1 MAEGLCGGCA
11 HLAPALDPVIR
22 KAYLGQCLK
31 IEWPYTV
38 NIPLA
43 GVPTECGYFEKGKP
57 KVVAAAAER
66 KVAAAAAPAR
76 VSRIEFYYSSGE
88 APGAQ
93 FHCDAARALELAGQL
108 EAKGFG
114 MKCVDMAAFRGELF
128 PIYNA
133 AVTGPPAAKRSV
145 FGAKGALEPEFGR
158 AVPALLVF
166 FEGDDKRPGEVFPRM
181 DRELNR
187 LLGVEEA
194 LQRLLAA

>member
-31 IEWPYTV
+31 IEWPYAV
-38 NIPLA
+38 NIPLN
-43 GVPTECGYFEKGKP
+43 GVPATCDYFEKGKAR
-57 KVVAAAAER
+57 VVAAAAE
-66 KVAAAAAPAR
+66 KKAAAAAAPAR
-76 VSRIEFYYSSGE
+76 VTRIEFYYSSAE

-93 FHCDAARALELAGQL
+93 FTCDAAKAMGLARQL
-108 EAKGFG
+108 EAKGVG
-114 MKCVDMAAFRGELF
+114 ATCVDMAAFNGDLF

-133 AVTGPPAAKRSV
+133 AVTGPPAERRSV

-166 FEGDDKRPGEVFPRM
+166 FEGDDKRPKEVFPRM

-187 LLGVEEA
+187 LLGIEEA
-194 LQRLLAA
+194 LSRLLSS